1 MDLTREMMDRGW
13 RRAPTK
19 DVRQAWEEK
28 GGRWQVAYTRSGKVR
43 VDLLWTVSDMMGINE
58 IARPVH
64 ERVLFDYCPEGWGDR
79 PVPTEPGW
87 WWRKDD
93 SEPVEVAR
101 YDGRDGRLSYWEAPD
116 RFAFVTDDG
125 LWLAPC
131 VRPGCHEARPEFPIA
146 APCRLY

>member
-87 WWRKDD
+87 WWRRNISGPYWVGQIEGHDGLW
-93 SEPVEVAR
+93 
-101 YDGRDGRLSYWEAPD
+101 YDGAPYSD
-116 RFAFVTDDG
+116 NEIPVTDDG
-125 LWLAPC
+125 QWLCPC
-131 VRPGCHEARPEFPIA
+131 VRPGVP
-146 APCRLY
+146 

>member
-28 GGRWQVAYTRSGKVR
+28 GGRWQIAYTRSGKVR

-79 PVPTEPGW
+79 PVPTEPDW
-87 WWRKDD
+87 WWRKDSPRPYWVSPLPD
-93 SEPVEVAR
+93 HSGLGYSTPQGDVPVV
-101 YDGRDGRLSYWEAPD
+101 
-116 RFAFVTDDG
+116 DDG
-125 LWLAPC
+125 LWLCPC